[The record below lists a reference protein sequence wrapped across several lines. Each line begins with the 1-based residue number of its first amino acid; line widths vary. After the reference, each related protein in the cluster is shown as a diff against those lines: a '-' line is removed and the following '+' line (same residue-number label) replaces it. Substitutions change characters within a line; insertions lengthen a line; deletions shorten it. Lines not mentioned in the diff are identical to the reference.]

1 MYNGGSSIHEGLNME
16 VVFIED
22 VPGTAEAGQIKN
34 VADGYARNYLIPKKY
49 AELVTQD
56 AIKRLHKIKQAGD
69 LARIKVTGE
78 MSELAKLIEG
88 TSIEITGRVTPT
100 GRYYGAITGTRVADE
115 LSEALG
121 RTIERR
127 LLDVMEAIREPG
139 EYDVTLRLANE
150 ITADIQIIATSEE

>member
-1 MYNGGSSIHEGLNME
+1 M
-16 VVFIED
+16 
-22 VPGTAEAGQIKN
+22 
-34 VADGYARNYLIPKKY
+34 
-49 AELVTQD
+49 
-56 AIKRLHKIKQAGD
+56 
-69 LARIKVTGE
+69 ARIKVTEE
-78 MSELAKLIEG
+78 MAELAKLIEG

-115 LSEALG
+115 LSEILG

-139 EYDVTLRLANE
+139 DYNVTLRLANE